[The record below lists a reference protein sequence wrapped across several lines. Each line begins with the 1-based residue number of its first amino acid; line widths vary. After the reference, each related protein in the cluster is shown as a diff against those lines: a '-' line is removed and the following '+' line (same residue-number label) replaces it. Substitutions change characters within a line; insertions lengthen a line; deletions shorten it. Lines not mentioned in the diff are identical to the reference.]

1 MKVVLLCDVRGT
13 GKKGEIKEVSDG
25 YAQNFLLKTGKARK
39 ADNTAISE
47 NKMKKEA
54 SDYHKEMQKQDAL
67 ALAQKIKGTKICVQ
81 IKCGDNGK
89 TFGSVTSKEIADA
102 LSKKGFDIDKR
113 KIELKEP
120 LRIIGQYEITVKLH
134 PEVSVK
140 FNLEIEGQA

>member
-13 GKKGEIKEVSDG
+13 GKKGDIKEVSDG

-39 ADNTAISE
+39 ADNGAISE
-47 NKMKKEA
+47 NKMKIQA
-54 SDYHKEMQKQDAL
+54 NDYHKEMQKQDAI
-67 ALAQKIKGTKICVQ
+67 ALGEKIKGTKISLP

-89 TFGSVTSKEIADA
+89 TFGSVTAKEIADA
-102 LSKKGFDIDKR
+102 LAKKGFELDKR

-120 LRIIGQYEITVKLH
+120 LKTIGEYEITVKLH

-140 FNLEIEGQA
+140 FNLEIVAE